1 MKNNTTKDYRDY
13 LVSDSWKLLR
23 QEVFK
28 RDEYECQI
36 CGEKGCYLEPHHI
49 KPKSK
54 YPKLIYDINN
64 GITYCIECHTKND
77 EQRERF
83 RNKI

>member
-1 MKNNTTKDYRDY
+1 MNKMYCTINWKIWRESVFERDNY
-13 LVSDSWKLLR
+13 T
-23 QEVFK
+23 
-28 RDEYECQI
+28 CQD
-36 CGEKGCYLEPHHI
+36 CGQIGGYLEPHHI

-64 GITYCIECHTKND
+64 GITYCIECHMKND

-83 RNKI
+83 RKKI